1 MNTSSWLDG
10 KEQERSGRKNWNQ
23 VIFPQPTENSRFGYA
38 RDARGKSGSVH
49 RLFFSDHRHRCPGS
63 DKRPASS
70 SKFVM
75 DTDSMPV
82 DIHTPGSDP
91 IKTQERTEESTSTI
105 QLSSTHDRNATPKA
119 EALGILARG
128 DEKVERTSTPPVPA
142 PIAMSRSDSKD
153 IVMQAEDTPAQAS
166 TSQLSRKTS
175 PTDPQSYPLPTDRPL
190 NVTDALT
197 YLDDVKGQ
205 FQDKPD
211 VYNHFLDI
219 MKEFKNELS
228 VHSISCE
235 KAFLILCLRIDTPGV
250 ITRVSQLFTG
260 HPALIQGFNT
270 FLPVGYR
277 IECSTD
283 AYDSGI
289 ITVTTPTGTTIQST
303 NVNQPIRSPPWSAPD
318 ARHDTTQGYGTF
330 PFSAFLSCIVLII
343 VDSRK

>member
-1 MNTSSWLDG
+1 
-10 KEQERSGRKNWNQ
+10 
-23 VIFPQPTENSRFGYA
+23 
-38 RDARGKSGSVH
+38 
-49 RLFFSDHRHRCPGS
+49 
-63 DKRPASS
+63 
-70 SKFVM
+70 M
-75 DTDSMPV
+75 DTDSIPV
-82 DIHTPGSDP
+82 DTHTPGP
-91 IKTQERTEESTSTI
+91 EPTKAQERTEESTSTI
-105 QLSSTHDRNATPKA
+105 QLSSTQDRNATPKA
-119 EALGILARG
+119 DALGILMKG
-128 DEKVERTSTPPVPA
+128 EEKMEQDSTPPVAA
-142 PIAMSRSDSKD
+142 PVAVSRSDSKD

-166 TSQLSRKTS
+166 TSQLSRRTS
-175 PTDPQSYPLPTDRPL
+175 PTDPQSYPLSADRPL

-228 VHSISCE
+228 VRFISGE
-235 KAFLILCLRIDTPGV
+235 KAFLIFSFRIDTPGV

-303 NVNQPIRSPPWSAPD
+303 NVNQPIRSPPWSTPD
-318 ARHDTTQGYGTF
+318 ARHDTTHGYGTF
-330 PFSAFLSCIVLII
+330 PFSAFLSCIVLTI

>member
-1 MNTSSWLDG
+1 
-10 KEQERSGRKNWNQ
+10 
-23 VIFPQPTENSRFGYA
+23 
-38 RDARGKSGSVH
+38 
-49 RLFFSDHRHRCPGS
+49 
-63 DKRPASS
+63 
-70 SKFVM
+70 
-75 DTDSMPV
+75 MPV
-82 DIHTPGSDP
+82 DAHNPGSEP
-91 IKTQERTEESTSTI
+91 SKAQERMEDSTSTT
-105 QLSSTHDRNATPKA
+105 LSSTHDRNVTPKA
-119 EALGILARG
+119 DALGILARG
-128 DEKVERTSTPPVPA
+128 NEKVERASTPPVPA
-142 PIAMSRSDSKD
+142 PVPMSRSDSKD
-153 IVMQAEDTPAQAS
+153 VIMQAEDMSAHAS

-175 PTDPQSYPLPTDRPL
+175 PTDPQNYPLPTDRPL

-228 VHSISCE
+228 VHFISGE
-235 KAFLILCLRIDTPGV
+235 KAFLIFCLRIDTPGV

-283 AYDSGI
+283 DNDSGI

-303 NVNQPIRSPPWSAPD
+303 NVNQPIRSPPWSTPD
-318 ARHDTTQGYGTF
+318 ARHDTTHGYGTF
-330 PFSAFLSCIVLII
+330 PFSAFLSYIDLII

>member
-1 MNTSSWLDG
+1 
-10 KEQERSGRKNWNQ
+10 
-23 VIFPQPTENSRFGYA
+23 
-38 RDARGKSGSVH
+38 
-49 RLFFSDHRHRCPGS
+49 
-63 DKRPASS
+63 
-70 SKFVM
+70 
-75 DTDSMPV
+75 MPV
-82 DIHTPGSDP
+82 DIHTPGP
-91 IKTQERTEESTSTI
+91 EPTKAERTDESPGL
-105 QLSSTHDRNATPKA
+105 QLSSTHDGNATPKPDA
-119 EALGILARG
+119 TGILAK
-128 DEKVERTSTPPVPA
+128 DEGKMEPASTPPAVPPVA
-142 PIAMSRSDSKD
+142 ISRSDSKD

-166 TSQLSRKTS
+166 TSQLSRRAS
-175 PTDPQSYPLPTDRPL
+175 PTDPQSHPLSADRPL

-197 YLDDVKGQ
+197 YLDDVKVQ

-228 VHSISCE
+228 VRLISR
-235 KAFLILCLRIDTPGV
+235 KNAFLIFCLRIDTPGV

-303 NVNQPIRSPPWSAPD
+303 NVNQPIRSPPWSTPD
-318 ARHDTTQGYGTF
+318 PRHDTTHGYGTF
-330 PFSAFLSCIVLII
+330 LFSTPLPCIVLIM
-343 VDSRK
+343 VNRRK